1 MKRKILLETLLVAA
15 LTAGSLGAWAADE
28 IRPMPAPPAEMG
40 QGPCGKAPHEGH
52 LARMAEVLGLSDA
65 QQKQIRDIEKSEH
78 EKSGPFMKKIGEY
91 RKQLRDAAEK
101 TPFDE
106 ASVRS
111 IAARQAQA
119 EVELSVS
126 HARMQS
132 RINSVLTPEQRK
144 LQQKLRPPME
154 PGPGHPPFFHGEQQP

>member
-1 MKRKILLETLLVAA
+1 MKRKIMLETLLVAA
-15 LTAGSLGAWAADE
+15 ITAGSLGAWASDE
-28 IRPMPAPPAEMG
+28 ILPAPPPPVEMG
-40 QGPCGKAPHEGH
+40 HGPCGKAPHDGH

-65 QQKQIRDIEKSEH
+65 QQKQIRDIEMSER
-78 EKSGPFMKKIGEY
+78 EKAGPLMKKIGEY
-91 RKQLRDAAEK
+91 RKQLHDAADK

-106 ASVRS
+106 AAVRS

-126 HARMQS
+126 HARMQN

-154 PGPGHPPFFHGEQQP
+154 PGPGNPPFFHGER